1 MRGVGGCANVGGIC
15 IGCTTPGFPEKL
27 MPFMNQPPGSLL
39 STEAIGTYG
48 ASVRTLR
55 RFTRDSLHRPV
66 TRSEALIELRLPNGQ
81 GPAKNQATR

>member
-1 MRGVGGCANVGGIC
+1 
-15 IGCTTPGFPEKL
+15 

-48 ASVRTLR
+48 VSVRTLR

-66 TRSEALIELRLPNGQ
+66 ARRDGLIDLQRKEKP
-81 GPAKNQATR
+81 